1 MLYAIIIILLL
12 CFICSKYYEKEK
24 EKIRQE
30 EINIEKSVKEIGK
43 TFRDLWNEAKKI
55 EEEFASYNDSEVKT
69 IGYLIGQRTGYV
81 PSNVGQI
88 NQSYEDLKKLIKLI
102 EKLNDK
108 YPELKKNKNI
118 SSFLQDK
125 FEKTM
130 NDLKEKV
137 NQEYNPSVEA
147 FNNKIKSFPIS
158 LIAQNDDI
166 RNQSKIIL

>member
-12 CFICSKYYEKEK
+12 CFICSKYYEKER

-69 IGYLIGQRTGYV
+69 IRYLIGQRTGYV

-88 NQSYEDLKKLIKLI
+88 NQSYEDLKKLINLI
-102 EKLNDK
+102 QKLNGK